1 MRKSTLWILQRDPWF
16 KHISL
21 CASDEVCWKTFFS
34 LNPNSS
40 ILSLCLPWSLIWF
53 SYQAPWMS
61 CITGYQWKLYW
72 LQNAFFVFYLTNE
85 ITLLNQELSG
95 RMWNH
100 RNQSEPAIWENRICF
115 SSTVAGSVFL
125 NLCQMQFNFT
135 WSNVLY
141 SEYNMKYKWAKL
153 SPVSLPEV

>member
-1 MRKSTLWILQRDPWF
+1 MFCFIHKWKNEPEGVRKSTLWILQRDPWF

-72 LQNAFFVFYLTNE
+72 LQNSFFLFYLTNE

-115 SSTVAGSVFL
+115 ISTVAGSVFL
-125 NLCQMQFNFT
+125 PVADAVQFHI
-135 WSNVLY
+135 
-141 SEYNMKYKWAKL
+141 K
-153 SPVSLPEV
+153 